1 MMRKLLSLTCILSM
15 TSTPVLSAPIFKSKV
30 YGHSSA
36 PKKASLLT
44 SLLDDPQVCKA
55 KQPDILNRRSQGN
68 LFVIFENIAC
78 SGVDEHLGSSSLDLN
93 YCQTVNKCVEFQSGE
108 FSISD
113 EDKVFLE
120 EEALDFLMRENAQI
134 EMGKYTNSENFQD
147 LLSFIKKMPEKYKSK
162 IGNCEQVKE
171 VKNNL
176 CTESTTEAKIA
187 QHYIRTSLDKKT
199 QSNASAALKS
209 EDEIVDMMTGNTRR
223 YNRKMFEVMDL
234 AQNARMYQGAKTQAF
249 SKVYDGALMRE
260 KERAESASNIS
271 SDFDPEKDSI
281 VDSVF
286 LDVLK
291 YKNSE
296 YKNNVMLIPADKFK
310 EIVRESLLKASRNS
324 NDYIFNYANRNTQ
337 EVIEKALNMVNFNQK
352 DFIINPEVGR
362 KALSSKINQIRV
374 ELAKS
379 HLAED
384 CNKTTSSI
392 AQVCTNI
399 SKKMQS
405 GGALDLLNAYQEDPF
420 KKMIDY
426 YQKSDVQ
433 DKDKKIKKL
442 ETMRSARG
450 QVFKKYLSYSLQVSI
465 CDEKFPKEISAAS
478 KRSQARSQVKSDKV
492 DELEKAAEV
501 SRASTIAAL
510 SETAKRNE
518 TFKKEIKA
526 MGIQLN
532 TDVPKSNL
540 ATVDLPLQ
548 QAKVEIN
555 DSSSRLNA
563 FAESQKS
570 FLPDNVNQN
579 SNKNAKPFE
588 PSISENMNNFN
599 VIDDEKRER
608 SINNSYEE
616 KLRSKFAELES
627 KEKAMAKKVSQAN
640 LDAAAADKVEST
652 DELLDLRRQ
661 IEELKKSQVKA
672 VADQKEAAVKS
683 EEKVSEVRSSAKN
696 GSIFGSKSSSSDSS
710 ERNDSTVAAASIV
723 ASNSQPAVFD
733 NPQVDRAATRGP
745 ASAGFSGANS
755 GAKGVGD
762 KVAAAAGIILSKSG
776 EVMQDTASI
785 LDNPKETEIAKL
797 LEVTNGQP
805 FLIRENGVL
814 MKVTLALDTDG
825 KPQKDKG
832 RIRFK
837 KEALSKAQQE
847 TIVKE
852 ANIQK
857 SMKEIDRDP
866 TRLFNLKSLLKE
878 TVKRE

>member
-1 MMRKLLSLTCILSM
+1 MMRKLLSLTCMLSIA
-15 TSTPVLSAPIFKSKV
+15 STPVLSAPIFKPKV

-36 PKKASLLT
+36 PKKPSLIST
-44 SLLDDPQVCKA
+44 LLDDSQACKA

-93 YCQTVNKCVEFQSGE
+93 YCQTVNKCVEFQDGE

-113 EDKVFLE
+113 EDKLFLE

-162 IGNCEQVKE
+162 IGNCEQVKD

-176 CTESTTEAKIA
+176 CTGSTTEAKIA

-223 YNRKMFEVMDL
+223 YNRKMFEVLDL

-271 SDFDPEKDSI
+271 SDFDPEKDTI

-296 YKNNVMLIPADKFK
+296 YKNNVMLIPAEKFK
-310 EIVRESLLKASRNS
+310 DIVRESLLKASRNS

-337 EVIEKALNMVNFNQK
+337 EVIEKALSLVNFNQK
-352 DFIINPEVGR
+352 DFIINPEIGR
-362 KALSSKINQIRV
+362 KSLSNKINQIRV

-532 TDVPKSNL
+532 TDVPKNNL

-548 QAKVEIN
+548 QAKVEMN
-555 DSSSRLNA
+555 DNSSRLNA

-570 FLPDNVNQN
+570 FLPDNMPQN
-579 SNKNAKPFE
+579 NNKNTKPFE

-599 VIDDEKRER
+599 VIDDEKKER
-608 SINNSYEE
+608 NSNSSYEE
-616 KLRSKFAELES
+616 KLRAKFAELES

-672 VADQKEAAVKS
+672 VADQKDVAVKP
-683 EEKVSEVRSSAKN
+683 EERVSEAKSSARN
-696 GSIFGSKSSSSDSS
+696 GSIFGSKSSSSDAN
-710 ERNDSTVAAASIV
+710 ERNESNPAAPSIA
-723 ASNSQPAVFD
+723 ASNSQPAIFD

-745 ASAGFSGANS
+745 AAVGSLGTNA
-755 GAKGVGD
+755 GAKGAGD

-776 EVMQDTASI
+776 EVMQDTSSI
-785 LDNPKETEIAKL
+785 LENPKETEIANL

-805 FLIRENGVL
+805 FLIRENGIL
-814 MKVTLALDTDG
+814 MKVTMALDTDG
-825 KPQKDKG
+825 KPKKDKG

-837 KEALSKAQQE
+837 KEVLSKAQQE

-857 SMKEIDRDP
+857 SMKEVDRDP

>member
-1 MMRKLLSLTCILSM
+1 MRKLLSLTCVLSIV
-15 TSTPVLSAPIFKSKV
+15 STPVLSAPIFKTKV
-30 YGHSSA
+30 YGHSSV
-36 PKKASLLT
+36 PMKAGVLSSLI
-44 SLLDDPQVCKA
+44 DDSQACKV
-55 KQPDILNRRSQGN
+55 KQPDILDRRSQGN
-68 LFVIFENIAC
+68 LLVIFENIAC
-78 SGVDEHLGSSSLDLN
+78 SGVDEHHGSSNLDLN
-93 YCQTVNKCVEFQSGE
+93 YCQSVNKCVEFQNGE
-108 FSISD
+108 YSISN
-113 EDKVFLE
+113 EDKIFLE
-120 EEALDFLMRENAQI
+120 DEAIDFLMRENAQI

-162 IGNCEQVKE
+162 IGNCEQVE
-171 VKNNL
+171 YVKDNV
-176 CTESTTEAKIA
+176 CTENTTEAKIA

-209 EDEIVDMMTGNTRR
+209 EEEIVDMITGNNRR

-234 AQNARMYQGAKTQAF
+234 AQNARMYQGLKTQAF
-249 SKVYDGALMRE
+249 SKVYEGALSRE
-260 KERAESASNIS
+260 KERAESASSIS
-271 SDFDPEKDSI
+271 SDFDPEKDTI

-310 EIVRESLLKASRNS
+310 DIVRESLLKASRNS

-337 EVIEKALNMVNFNQK
+337 EVIEKALNTVNFNQK

-362 KALSSKINQIRV
+362 KSLSNKINQIRV
-374 ELAKS
+374 DLAKS
-379 HLAED
+379 HMVED
-384 CNKTTSSI
+384 CNKTNSSI
-392 AQVCTNI
+392 AQVCANI
-399 SKKMQS
+399 SQKMQS

-426 YQKSDVQ
+426 YQQSDVQ
-433 DKDKKIKKL
+433 VKDKDKKIKKL
-442 ETMRSARG
+442 ETMRNARG
-450 QVFKKYLSYSLQVSI
+450 QVFKKYLSYSLQVNI
-465 CDEKFPKEISAAS
+465 CDEKFPKEISAAG
-478 KRSQARSQVKSDKV
+478 KRNQARSQVKSDKV

-532 TDVPKSNL
+532 TDAPKNNL
-540 ATVDLPLQ
+540 VAVDLPIQ
-548 QAKVEIN
+548 QTKVETN
-555 DSSSRLNA
+555 DNRLNA

-579 SNKNAKPFE
+579 NNKNTKPFE

-599 VIDDEKRER
+599 VIDDEKRDR
-608 SINNSYEE
+608 NINNSYEE

-640 LDAAAADKVEST
+640 LDAASADKVEST
-652 DELLDLRRQ
+652 DELLELRRQ
-661 IEELKKSQVKA
+661 IEELKKSQVKS
-672 VADQKEAAVKS
+672 VSDQKDITVKP
-683 EEKVSEVRSSAKN
+683 EEKVSEAKSSVKN
-696 GSIFGSKSSSSDSS
+696 GSIFGSKSSSDSNERSDS
-710 ERNDSTVAAASIV
+710 NAAATSIA

-733 NPQVDRAATRGP
+733 NPQVDRAAIRGP
-745 ASAGFSGANS
+745 AAVGSSGANAAS
-755 GAKGVGD
+755 KGAAD
-762 KVAAAAGIILSKSG
+762 KAAAAAGIILSKSG
-776 EVMQDTASI
+776 EVVQDTSSI
-785 LDNPKETEIAKL
+785 LENPKETEIANL

-805 FLIRENGVL
+805 FLIRENGIL
-814 MKVTLALDTDG
+814 MKVTLALDIDG

-832 RIRFK
+832 RILFK
-837 KEALSKAQQE
+837 KEVLSKAQQE

-857 SMKEIDRDP
+857 SMKEVDRDP